1 MGGVTA
7 PFGRQLFQIV
17 PPPARWAVTIG
28 VSGTW
33 SRVSGVASRDELVFH
48 HFSADEVRSLG
59 RWFVPM
65 LLHWNHWVHRRV
77 TTLSFLN
84 ERRLSRHVSIDFTI
98 PKWRQAPE
106 LSLAAGLR
114 AIPVTF
120 LEKRHAVLS
129 GVNIYDEFGRALPV
143 MVTQDTW
150 CVGRAMLEDLFRVAA
165 QGAPLSLAQVGR
177 IQDIVCTEPTRA
189 HDAVAHLVTELSARG
204 ETGIYEP
211 AQSAFAALASDMADK
226 FLLVA
231 MLPGSPGE
239 RRVIKFEYEDECQVA
254 YRHEGGAAAD
264 GRRERLALA
273 LRSWPRSM
281 AVQAGLAPLPIVL
294 GVRDVAYALSYHIEI
309 PSPDGL
315 FFLRAAIE
323 KGEGGRWVS
332 LERTGACERAHLYLY
347 NQHRSIETRLDVEF
361 RMQAGDW
368 PAVGLTSA
376 ALTFAILLAGAVL
389 HEFFGRH
396 PDIGGA
402 AAVPAVLP
410 GVLAAMYLRSGEHPI
425 LRWMVRGIRLM
436 VVALITISLASAG
449 SLAVRPGLPVS
460 VWLVLTLV
468 SLVLLCLMIVTF
480 AVSLRSRTSTR
491 EATGASGT

>member
-1 MGGVTA
+1 M
-7 PFGRQLFQIV
+7 
-17 PPPARWAVTIG
+17 
-28 VSGTW
+28 
-33 SRVSGVASRDELVFH
+33 VSGVASRDDELVFH
-48 HFSADEVRSLG
+48 HFPEDEVRSLG

-84 ERRLSRHVSIDFTI
+84 ERRLSCHVSIDFTI
-98 PKWRQAPE
+98 PTWQPAPE
-106 LSLAAGLR
+106 FSQATGLR

-129 GVNIYDEFGRALPV
+129 GMNIYDESGRALPV

-150 CVGRAMLEDLFRVAA
+150 WVGRAMLEDLFRVAT
-165 QGAPLSLAQVGR
+165 QVVPLSPAQVGH
-177 IQDIVCTEPTRA
+177 IKDIVCTEPRRA
-189 HDAVAHLVTELSARG
+189 HDAAAHLVAELSARG
-204 ETGIYEP
+204 ETGVDES
-211 AQSAFAALASDMADK
+211 ARSAFVALASDLADN

-231 MLPGSPGE
+231 LLPGSPGQ
-239 RRVIKFEYEDECQVA
+239 RRIIKFEYEDECQVA
-254 YRHEGGAAAD
+254 YLRDGGAARG
-264 GRRERLALA
+264 GRRERIAMA
-273 LRSWPRSM
+273 LRTWPLSL
-281 AVQAGLAPLPIVL
+281 AVQTGLAPLPIVL

-332 LERTGACERAHLYLY
+332 LESTGACEQAHLYLY
-347 NQHRSIETRLDVEF
+347 NQHRSIETRLHVEL

-368 PAVGLTSA
+368 PALGLTSA
-376 ALTFAILLAGAVL
+376 ALTFAILLGGVVL
-389 HEFFGRH
+389 HQFFGRH

-402 AAVPAVLP
+402 ATVPAILP

-425 LRWMVRGIRLM
+425 LRWMVRGMRLI

-449 SLAVRPGLPVS
+449 SLAVRPSLPVS
-460 VWLVLTLV
+460 VWLVLTLL
-468 SLVLLCLMIVTF
+468 SLVLVCLMIVTL
-480 AVSLRSRTSTR
+480 AASLRSRTGTR
-491 EATGASGT
+491 AATGAGST